1 MSEKNRFSFGV
12 NVETHTET
20 GEVIAVYLQIRKG
33 KTKTTKEYANG
44 DAFADYDKNGL
55 LLGIELLAPC
65 RASVLE
71 TIAKQPSTKQFVR
84 DAVPRGMLVT
94 S

>member
-1 MSEKNRFSFGV
+1 MKTDKFSFCV
-12 NVETHTET
+12 SVETQDQT
-20 GEVIAVYLQIRKG
+20 GKVIAVYFQVRKG
-33 KTKTTKEYANG
+33 KTKTTREYADGN
-44 DAFADYDKNGL
+44 AFADYDKHGQ

-65 RASVLE
+65 RAAILDR
-71 TIAKQPSTKQFVR
+71 IAKQAPTKRFVR